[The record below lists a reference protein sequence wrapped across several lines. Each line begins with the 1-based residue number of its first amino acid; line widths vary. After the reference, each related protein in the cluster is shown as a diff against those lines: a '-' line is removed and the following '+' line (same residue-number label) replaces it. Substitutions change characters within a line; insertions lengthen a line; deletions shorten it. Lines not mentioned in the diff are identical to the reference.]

1 MFDLKNVKVNL
12 NKKNNNNISMLL
24 KYLPC
29 LLKGEALFILGIL
42 VVSFAYFKL
51 TGYSDILYYLTFL
64 FMALGSF
71 VTGRATYKRFGGRG
85 IVTGILGSL
94 PVAIINILII
104 YLFCY
109 RNVSLFILLIL
120 PVSILSGAIGGILAS
135 NSKKRY

>member
-12 NKKNNNNISMLL
+12 NKKNNNKISLLL

-71 VTGRATYKRFGGRG
+71 VTGRTTYKRFGGRG

-109 RNVSLFILLIL
+109 QNVSLFILLIL